1 MCVCAHSQDDAVGV
15 TPCGVSCTGL
25 LSHKH
30 EKWSLERLLSHTHVV
45 KLCSDVGRILRYFR
59 DHPVALA
66 QVYDAQLATVDV
78 ECDHS
83 EAGLR
88 QLFQDETQH
97 ARRRRGVIQRTMAKV
112 GAIMAAGAAGA
123 ASASAGDTGAGAGSG
138 SGAGAAVA
146 GAGGAGAGGMV

>member
-1 MCVCAHSQDDAVGV
+1 MCVCAHSQDGAGGV

-59 DHPVALA
+59 DRPVALA

-78 ECDHS
+78 GCDHS

-88 QLFQDETQH
+88 QLFQNETHH
-97 ARRRRGVIQRTMAKV
+97 ARRRRRVIQRTMAKV
-112 GAIMAAGAAGA
+112 GAIMAAAESGAAGTA
-123 ASASAGDTGAGAGSG
+123 GAGDTGAGS
-138 SGAGAAVA
+138 AAD
-146 GAGGAGAGGMV
+146 AGGMM

>member
-1 MCVCAHSQDDAVGV
+1 MCVCAHSQDGAGGV

-78 ECDHS
+78 ECDHT

-88 QLFQDETQH
+88 QLFQGESHH
-97 ARRRRGVIQRTMAKV
+97 ARRRRRVIHRTMAKV
-112 GAIMAAGAAGA
+112 GAIMAAADTDAAGTA
-123 ASASAGDTGAGAGSG
+123 GAGDTGD
-138 SGAGAAVA
+138 
-146 GAGGAGAGGMV
+146 

>member
-1 MCVCAHSQDDAVGV
+1 MSVGCYVCVCGYSQDDAVGV

-83 EAGLR
+83 EAGVR

-112 GAIMAAGAAGA
+112 GAIMAAADSGAAGTA
-123 ASASAGDTGAGAGSG
+123 GAGDTGDWS
-138 SGAGAAVA
+138 AAD
-146 GAGGAGAGGMV
+146 AGGMM

>member
-1 MCVCAHSQDDAVGV
+1 MCVCAHSQDGAGGV

-59 DHPVALA
+59 DRPVALA

-78 ECDHS
+78 GCDHS

-88 QLFQDETQH
+88 QLFQNETHH
-97 ARRRRGVIQRTMAKV
+97 ARRRRRVIQRTMAKV
-112 GAIMAAGAAGA
+112 GAIMAAADSGAAVA
-123 ASASAGDTGAGAGSG
+123 AGAGDTGDWS
-138 SGAGAAVA
+138 AAD
-146 GAGGAGAGGMV
+146 AGGMM

>member
-15 TPCGVSCTGL
+15 TPCGVSCIGL

-30 EKWSLERLLSHTHVV
+30 DKWSLERLLSHTHVV

-59 DHPVALA
+59 DRPVALA

-78 ECDHS
+78 ECDHT

-88 QLFQDETQH
+88 QLFQGESHH
-97 ARRRRGVIQRTMAKV
+97 ARRRRRVIHRTMAKV
-112 GAIMAAGAAGA
+112 GAIMAAADTDAAGTA
-123 ASASAGDTGAGAGSG
+123 GAGDTGD
-138 SGAGAAVA
+138 
-146 GAGGAGAGGMV
+146 

>member
-1 MCVCAHSQDDAVGV
+1 MCVCAHSQDGAGGV

-78 ECDHS
+78 GCDHS

-88 QLFQDETQH
+88 QLFQNETHH
-97 ARRRRGVIQRTMAKV
+97 ARRRRRVIQRTMAKV
-112 GAIMAAGAAGA
+112 GAIMAAAESGAAGTA
-123 ASASAGDTGAGAGSG
+123 GAGDTGAGS
-138 SGAGAAVA
+138 AAD
-146 GAGGAGAGGMV
+146 AGGMM

>member
-1 MCVCAHSQDDAVGV
+1 MCVCAHSQDGAGGV

-59 DHPVALA
+59 DRPVALA

-78 ECDHS
+78 ECDDS

-88 QLFQDETQH
+88 QLFQNETHH
-97 ARRRRGVIQRTMAKV
+97 ARRRRRVIQRTMAKV
-112 GAIMAAGAAGA
+112 GAIMAAADSGAAVA
-123 ASASAGDTGAGAGSG
+123 AGAGDTGDWS
-138 SGAGAAVA
+138 AAD
-146 GAGGAGAGGMV
+146 AGGMM

>member
-1 MCVCAHSQDDAVGV
+1 MCVCAHSQDGAGGV

-59 DHPVALA
+59 DRPVALA

-78 ECDHS
+78 ECDHT

-88 QLFQDETQH
+88 QLFQGESHH
-97 ARRRRGVIQRTMAKV
+97 ARRRRRVIHRTMAKV
-112 GAIMAAGAAGA
+112 GAIMAAADTDAAGTA
-123 ASASAGDTGAGAGSG
+123 GAGDTGD
-138 SGAGAAVA
+138 
-146 GAGGAGAGGMV
+146 

>member
-1 MCVCAHSQDDAVGV
+1 MSVGCYVCAHSQDDAVGV

-78 ECDHS
+78 GCDHS

-88 QLFQDETQH
+88 QLFQNETHH
-97 ARRRRGVIQRTMAKV
+97 ARRRRRVIQRTMAKV
-112 GAIMAAGAAGA
+112 GAIMAAAESGAAGTA
-123 ASASAGDTGAGAGSG
+123 GAGDTGDWS
-138 SGAGAAVA
+138 AAD
-146 GAGGAGAGGMV
+146 AGGMM

>member
-1 MCVCAHSQDDAVGV
+1 MCVCAHSQDGAGGV

-45 KLCSDVGRILRYFR
+45 KLCSDVGRILHYFR

-78 ECDHS
+78 ECDHT

-88 QLFQDETQH
+88 QLFQGESHH
-97 ARRRRGVIQRTMAKV
+97 ARRRRRVIHRTMAKV
-112 GAIMAAGAAGA
+112 GAIMAAADTDAAGTA
-123 ASASAGDTGAGAGSG
+123 GAGDTGD
-138 SGAGAAVA
+138 
-146 GAGGAGAGGMV
+146 

>member
-59 DHPVALA
+59 DRPVALA

-78 ECDHS
+78 GCDHS

-88 QLFQDETQH
+88 QLFQNETHH
-97 ARRRRGVIQRTMAKV
+97 ARRRRRVIHRTMAKV
-112 GAIMAAGAAGA
+112 GAIMAAADTDAAGTA
-123 ASASAGDTGAGAGSG
+123 GAGDTGD
-138 SGAGAAVA
+138 
-146 GAGGAGAGGMV
+146 